1 MEIGLDFSRWR
12 EKPLGVSYRRW
23 VITWNGLRQI
33 LRSGFFRVL
42 LFLGWI
48 TSVVIAGGVFCFS
61 QSVASGGWL
70 ETWAAN
76 FGRRPE
82 AVAKALGA
90 LVLLYPDICIHTLYT
105 WLFWLQSFAG
115 LGLSLVVLTAIIPQ
129 LITRDRASN
138 AMTIYLSRPLTST
151 DYLLGK
157 LGIIVGVLILFWT
170 GPLLAGWI
178 FSLLLAPNRD
188 FVLYSLAPLGRA
200 LLFNGIGLV
209 VLASIALGVSALTK
223 TSRNTILLWVGLWVV
238 TWMVA
243 SMHHTP
249 DWIGRASF
257 ARDLA
262 QVRQE
267 VFQLDSALK
276 EAVESLPLLDRNVS
290 QTLSRVGDK
299 MAPTDAAGAAG
310 GLAVLVVLSSV
321 VFFKKLRPE

>member
-1 MEIGLDFSRWR
+1 MELGLDFSRWR
-12 EKPLGVSYRRW
+12 EKPLGVGYRRW
-23 VITWNGLRQI
+23 VITSNGLRHV
-33 LRSGFFRVL
+33 LRARFFRAL
-42 LFLGWI
+42 LALAWA

-61 QSVASGGWL
+61 QLVASGGWL
-70 ETWAAN
+70 ESWAAQL
-76 FGRRPE
+76 GPRPE

-115 LGLSLVVLTAIIPQ
+115 LGLSLLVLTVIIPQ

-157 LGIIVGVLILFWT
+157 LGIIVGVLALFWT
-170 GPLLAGWI
+170 GPLLAGW
-178 FSLLLAPNRD
+178 FSSLLLAPNRD
-188 FVLYSLAPLGRA
+188 FIHYSFSPLGRA
-200 LLFNGIGLV
+200 LLFNVIGLV

-243 SMHHTP
+243 SMPHTP
-249 DWIGRASF
+249 DWIRRASF
-257 ARDLA
+257 NHDLA
-262 QVRQE
+262 EIRQE
-267 VFQLDSALK
+267 VFRLDAALK

-290 QTLSRVGDK
+290 QMLARVGK
-299 MAPTDAAGAAG
+299 GVAPTDATGAAS
-310 GLAVLVVLSSV
+310 GLVVLVVLSSV